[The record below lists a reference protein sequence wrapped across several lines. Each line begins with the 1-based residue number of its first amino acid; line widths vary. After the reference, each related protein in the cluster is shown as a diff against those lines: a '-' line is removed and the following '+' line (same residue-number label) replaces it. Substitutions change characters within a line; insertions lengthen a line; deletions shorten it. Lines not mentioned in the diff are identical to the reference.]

1 MPFRHGATTMLMK
14 TAVSGF
20 TLIELIITLTIASI
34 LASIAIP
41 AFNDFVQDT
50 RISSETNDII
60 TDFYFARSEAVKRN
74 RRVTICKSSNA
85 GAADNPAN
93 PTPSCNTTLDFNWTI
108 GWIIFIDTDGDGVR
122 DINETLLRSNSGLD
136 TGVLLYPRTS
146 DANIQNFVSYNPRG
160 IARNGSNNQ
169 NGIFR
174 VCDGRGLSSARA
186 IRITQTGRVGSTSPK
201 DGAAALVVACP
212 PP

>member
-1 MPFRHGATTMLMK
+1 MRLDATSMLMK

-20 TLIELIITLTIASI
+20 TLVELIITLAIASI
-34 LASIAIP
+34 LASIAAP
-41 AFNDFVQDT
+41 AFSDFVQDT
-50 RISSETNDII
+50 RISSETNSII

-85 GAADNPAN
+85 NSTDTIATPI
-93 PTPSCNTTLDFNWTI
+93 PSCNTIVDFNWTI

-122 DINETLLRSNSGLD
+122 DANEVLLRANGGMD
-136 TGVLLYPRTS
+136 TGVLLYPRTA
-146 DANIQNFVSYNPRG
+146 DVNIRNYLSYNPRG
-160 IARNGSNNQ
+160 IARTSGGANQ

-174 VCDGRGLSSARA
+174 VCDGRGLASARA
-186 IRITQTGRVGSTSPK
+186 ITVTQTGRVSSTAPTAGS
-201 DGAAALVVACP
+201 AALIGACP